1 MAGEG
6 RLSVDQRSAIIPT
19 DFSTSEYRCIQVS
32 SSTKGKG
39 KVLVPRKSEAPT
51 SVKIAALSNMYVGFL
66 VWIGHV
72 TSFDVKLY
80 YGVEI

>member
-6 RLSVDQRSAIIPT
+6 RLSVAQRSAIIPT

-39 KVLVPRKSEAPT
+39 KVLVPRRSEAPT
-51 SVKIAALSNMYVGFL
+51 SVKIAALSNMYVISF
-66 VWIGHV
+66 VWIGHIE
-72 TSFDVKLY
+72 SIDIDLCN
-80 YGVEI
+80 GAEI